1 MQSKKNMDYRPFEE
15 GANARRLCPTGYE
28 PAHWVRA
35 QEGAPFELLVAVVV
49 MGFVLLAG
57 FRVIGIL
64 QLEECKGKLDS
75 NLEELKTAIENVA
88 HGEGQRTVAYTK
100 PSCFPEPD
108 AENKSEGSRLEIIHR
123 TEARICSEFCSGAR
137 IECTLLAFSSIDHS
151 NWKCLNISSATD
163 FPSSSDCSDF
173 DPGEYEAQQWKRD
186 GILEGQYILVKKFNE
201 FSQQPRICAYRRGN

>member
-1 MQSKKNMDYRPFEE
+1 MQNFSQ
-15 GANARRLCPTGYE
+15 
-28 PAHWVRA
+28 RA

-100 PSCFPEPD
+100 PSCFPEPPD
-108 AENKSEGSRLEIIHR
+108 SKLEIIHR
-123 TEARICSEFCSGAR
+123 TETRICSEFCPGAR
-137 IECTLLAFSSIDHS
+137 IECTLLAFSSTDHS

-163 FPSSSDCSDF
+163 FPSSNDCHD
-173 DPGEYEAQQWKRD
+173 DLDADEYAPQQWKKD
-186 GILEGQYILVKKFNE
+186 GIPEGQYILVKKFNE